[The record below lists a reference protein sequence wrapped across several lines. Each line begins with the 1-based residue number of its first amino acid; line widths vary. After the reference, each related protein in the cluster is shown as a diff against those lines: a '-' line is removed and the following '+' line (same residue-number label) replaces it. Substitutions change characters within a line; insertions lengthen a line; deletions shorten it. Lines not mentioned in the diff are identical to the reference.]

1 VTTYAQQGEVLGTGD
16 PNSYLQ
22 PEEIHRI
29 IGQHA
34 DALALDGRRLLVL
47 IPDSTRTAPLP
58 LLFDALRGAFGDRV
72 AAMDLLVALGTHP
85 PMPDDAIDALL
96 GRPAA
101 ERGGSRVFNHEWDKP
116 ETFVSLGIIDEDE
129 IERLSR
135 GLLRQRVDVRI
146 NRLVTEYDHVL
157 ICGPVF
163 PHEVVGFSG
172 GNKYFFPGVSGK
184 EVIDLSHWL
193 GALITAYEIIGTLG
207 TTPVRALI
215 DRAASMIPTPR
226 SALCFVVATTS
237 NQLHGLYAGSPE
249 DAWAK
254 AAELSAQVHV
264 RYVDRRYNKV
274 LSVIPE
280 MYDEIWVAAK
290 GMYKLEPVV
299 ADGGEIILYA
309 PHVRHVSRTHG
320 EVLRKVGY
328 HSRDYFLAHW
338 DEFRDLPW
346 GVLAHSTHLTGAG
359 TYDPQ
364 LREERKRIRVT
375 LATGIPEQECRELDL
390 GYRDPATINPL
401 DYADREDEGV
411 LLVPKAGEML
421 YRLRDAG

>member
-1 VTTYAQQGEVLGTGD
+1 MTTTSTRGEVLGSGD
-16 PNSYLQ
+16 PAGVLSE
-22 PEEIHRI
+22 EEIFRI
-29 IGQHA
+29 VAEHA
-34 DALALDGRRLLVL
+34 DELALDGQRLLVL

-58 LLFDALRGAFGDRV
+58 MLFDALRAAFGERV
-72 AAMDLLVALGTHP
+72 TALDLLIALGTHP
-85 PMPDDAIDALL
+85 PMPETAIDALL

-101 ERGGSRVFNHEWDKP
+101 KRGGSRVFNHEWDRP
-116 ETFVSLGIIDEDE
+116 ETFVSLGVIEEEE
-129 IERLSR
+129 IERISG

-157 ICGPVF
+157 VCGPVF
-163 PHEVVGFSG
+163 PHEVAGFSG
-172 GNKYFFPGVSGK
+172 GNKYFYPGVSGK

-193 GALITAYEIIGTLG
+193 GALITSHETIGTLG
-207 TTPVRALI
+207 ITPVREVI

-237 NQLHGLYAGSPE
+237 NGLHGLYAGSPE
-249 DAWAK
+249 AAWAE
-254 AAELSAQVHV
+254 AAQLSSHVHV
-264 RYVDRRYNKV
+264 RYVDRQYSTV

-309 PHVRHVSRTHG
+309 PHVRHVSRVHG
-320 EVLRKVGY
+320 EVLTKIGY

-359 TYDPQ
+359 TFDPES
-364 LREERKRIRVT
+364 REERKRITVT
-375 LATGIPEQECRELDL
+375 LATGIPEQECTDL
-390 GYRDPATINPL
+390 GLRYRDPAAVNIA
-401 DYADREDEGV
+401 DYADREHEGV

-421 YRLRDAG
+421 YRLHSAT